1 MAIHELFFILI
12 FTALATLFHESQSLR
27 FEIQSSHTKCITED
41 IKANALTVGK
51 YTVIN
56 PIDGHPLADH
66 LKLTVRVTSS
76 YGNTFHTA
84 ENVESGQFAFTAS
97 ETGDYMA
104 CFYAAG
110 HYPAVTS
117 TVDFEWRTGVAAKD
131 WSSIAKKGSV
141 EAMELEVKKLYE
153 TTLSMQEEILWL
165 RQREE
170 EMQVLN
176 RSTNTTMG
184 WLGMF
189 SLLVSL
195 SVAAFQFWHLKTFFE
210 KKKII

>member
-141 EAMELEVKKLYE
+141 EGRRDAGPEQIHQHNDGVAWYVLFVSLFIRRR
-153 TTLSMQEEILWL
+153 LPVLAPQDLF
-165 RQREE
+165 REE
-170 EMQVLN
+170 EDHLSYLHKQVF
-176 RSTNTTMG
+176 
-184 WLGMF
+184 F
-189 SLLVSL
+189 SFWFHFCNPLLDV
-195 SVAAFQFWHLKTFFE
+195 
-210 KKKII
+210 